1 MTSKSAK
8 RWATPEGEMGE
19 YLIKATNDRLDAY
32 RRVSGD
38 VEEHANEEQ
47 DAAYGGY
54 ASRQVVELIQN
65 AADQLSADAG
75 SRIELRLTEQYLYCA
90 DDGEPF
96 SKPGVEALLFA
107 RRSPKRGNTQ
117 IGQFGLGFK
126 SVLRVT
132 SRPEVISRSGSFR
145 FDKQWAAE
153 QIRAAIGDA
162 KATPT
167 LRLAQPIDS
176 VSLAESDETLTK
188 LMRWATNIIR
198 LPLEVDAKDWL
209 RPQLEQF
216 RPEFLL
222 FVDQVTRLDL
232 IDDTKTKER
241 RIRVKTDDGTTV
253 LSVNRSR
260 SRWRVFRSEHEPSD
274 DAMAA
279 RRASDPEGGVTIQWA
294 APLSRRNV
302 PHEFWAYFPTQ
313 DTSLMGGILNAPW
326 QTTEDRLNLLDTAY
340 NRDLIDAT
348 AELVADHLP
357 ELSTPERPADHLD
370 LLPRQAEREDGDL
383 ADRLRRRLYATL
395 QDREIVPDQVGHL
408 RKLADLKIAPAM
420 RTNLQSA
427 TSAVLD
433 MWAQYEHHP
442 TDWLHHQALSQN
454 RPAVLGRIA
463 HATAAGAPML
473 QRASVRSWLISL
485 LNSAIRAR
493 DPVKGSAVAIQICA
507 RLKDENVLSSPAEA
521 GPIILTAASR
531 FVEVDPSKIFFA
543 SGNALDRDVKIVHD
557 LLEADPATYRTLQ
570 ALGIQRP
577 SADSAF
583 ANVVEGILKGA
594 QTKFDRLWQLSREI
608 SFEVACA
615 EIRRHPS
622 WRQNL
627 FVKTMGEEPRNWV
640 RFNAVLLPGRVV
652 PSDGNRDALVAINV
666 DYHQTDLPILREL
679 GAVDA
684 PHAAHDY
691 GSTEDAWPQVLCDYR
706 EKCAEEFRRR
716 STSWTTPQA
725 RLLWFT
731 DAQCSGSLAAFPR
744 LSPQGRIRFTRALL
758 DLESTFNLWTMSH
771 LTNTDYGE
779 REFPSLAVELLRKHG
794 LVETSKGPQPLRHGL
809 HPREWYDDE
818 EPGEIDLIGLEI
830 HRFLLRHRNT
840 RLIRKAFPELP
851 GMRRE
856 EEPEPIGES
865 DPAVVVD
872 AWPNIENH
880 PAIADLEEFDEWM
893 EIVRCDG
900 FVAADGTEIPM
911 DCLLHGGKLF
921 ISRTL
926 SEEEQLR
933 CLLQELNISDYD
945 YDIDE
950 TIRDVLSGADEFE
963 VEEAKER
970 IRDCDS
976 DPARLLQAVG
986 ESNLISLL
994 PSPLV
999 EILATQ
1005 EEPFKGERIAE
1016 AVIALFQT
1024 ETLRRAKSFLGE
1036 LNPPAEWRGGERTVN
1051 FVTDLGFAPEWAGRP
1066 LPKRPA
1072 FEDVRGPYML
1082 PKLHEYQQRAVA
1094 NIREV
1099 LRAPRAGGKNRGLL
1113 SLPTGAGK
1121 TRVTVEAIIDAIRDS
1136 ELDGTVL
1143 WIADRD
1149 ELCEQAVESWQ
1160 FAWGAIGPEGAALR
1174 ISRLWQGQPHPIA
1187 RAGAHVVVASRQT
1200 LAIRGVR
1207 GEGAHSPLNDVG
1219 LVVIDEAHGAIAPTY
1234 TDILQELGLTYRKRD
1249 DEICL
1254 LGLTATPYR
1263 GVDVTDTNRLAARF
1277 SDNRLDR
1284 GIFASDDAG
1293 DAIRELQGMG
1303 ILAEADHQIIPGGN
1317 VELTSDEKRQMEEHG
1332 ISWLPGSAQR
1342 RLGDDRKRT
1351 LGIVEAYKRY
1361 VHDQDSEWPT
1371 LIFATSVAHA
1381 ETVAA
1386 LLQLDGIPSRA
1397 VSSKTETATRR
1408 SAVEQFRSG
1417 EIKVLVNYGVFREG
1431 FDAPKTRA
1439 IIVARPVY
1447 SPNLYFQMIGR
1458 GLRGVLNGGS
1468 ERCLVLDVKDN
1479 VVNYDRQLAFTELDW
1494 LWAG

>member
-1 MTSKSAK
+1 MTSKSTK
-8 RWATPEGEMGE
+8 RWAAPEGEIGM
-19 YLIKATNDRLDAY
+19 YLIKAASDRLDAY

-65 AADQLSADAG
+65 AADQLTADSG

-145 FDKQWAAE
+145 FDEQWSAE
-153 QIRAAIGDA
+153 QIRAAIGDV
-162 KATPT
+162 KVTPA
-167 LRLAQPIDS
+167 LRLAQPIDP
-176 VSLAESDETLTK
+176 VALAEYDETLAK

-198 LPLEVDAKDWL
+198 LPLNADAKDWL
-209 RPQLEQF
+209 QPQLEQF

-232 IDDTKTKER
+232 IDDTAVKRR
-241 RIRVKTDDGTTV
+241 RIRAKTDGGTMV

-274 DAMAA
+274 DAIAA
-279 RRASDPEGGVTIQWA
+279 RRASDPEGTVTIQWA
-294 APLSRRNV
+294 APLSRRKV

-326 QTTEDRLNLLDTAY
+326 QTTEDRLNLLDSAY
-340 NRDLIDAT
+340 NRDLIDA
-348 AELVADHLP
+348 AAVLVSDHLP

-370 LLPRQAEREDGDL
+370 LLPRQAEREDGQL
-383 ADRLRRRLYATL
+383 ADRLRSRLYALL
-395 QDREIVPDQVGHL
+395 QDRKIAPDQIGNL
-408 RKLADLKIAPAM
+408 CKLTDLKIAPAL
-420 RTNLQSA
+420 RTDPQNVASV
-427 TSAVLD
+427 VLD
-433 MWAQYEHHP
+433 MWARYEHCP
-442 TDWLHHQALSQN
+442 TDWLHHQAFGHN
-454 RPAVLGRIA
+454 RLAVLGRIA
-463 HATAAGAPML
+463 RATAAGAPML
-473 QRASVRSWLISL
+473 QRASVRSWLVSL
-485 LNSAIRAR
+485 LNSAIRAG
-493 DPVKGSAVAIQICA
+493 DQSGGSAVAIQICA
-507 RLKDENVLSSPAEA
+507 LLKDANALSSPAEA
-521 GPIILTAASR
+521 GPIIFTTTSR
-531 FVEVDPSKIFFA
+531 FVEADPSKIFFA
-543 SGNALDRDVKIVHD
+543 SGDELDRDVEIVHNH
-557 LLEADPATYRTLQ
+557 LEANPATYDALY

-583 ANVVEGILKGA
+583 ASVVEGVLKRE
-594 QTKFDRLWQLSREI
+594 QKRFSRLWQLSREI
-608 SFEVACA
+608 PIELACA
-615 EIRRHPS
+615 EIRRHTS
-622 WRQNL
+622 WRQKL
-627 FVKTMGEEPRNWV
+627 FIKTMQEEPSNWMP
-640 RFNAVLLPGRVV
+640 FNFVLLPGRIV
-652 PSDGNRDALVAINV
+652 PNDGSRDALLTIDVE
-666 DYHQTDLPILREL
+666 YHEKDLSILREL
-679 GAVDA
+679 GAVDI
-684 PHAAHDY
+684 PHDDYDY
-691 GSTEDAWPQVLCDYR
+691 GSTEDAWPPVLRDYR
-706 EKCAEEFRRR
+706 EECAEEFRRR
-716 STSWTTPQA
+716 NTRWATPQA

-731 DAQCSGSLAAFPR
+731 DTQCSGSLAAFR
-744 LSPQGRIRFTRALL
+744 LLSSQGQIEFTRVLL

-771 LTNTDYGE
+771 LKNTDYGE

-794 LVETSKGPQPLRHGL
+794 LVETSRGPQPLRHGL

-840 RLIRKAFPELP
+840 KLIRKAFPELP
-851 GMRRE
+851 DMRRE

-865 DPAVVVD
+865 DPVAVVD

-880 PAIADLEEFDEWM
+880 PVVVDLEEFDEWM

-900 FVAADGTEIPM
+900 FVATDGTEVPV
-911 DCLLHGGKLF
+911 DHLLHGGKLF

-933 CLLQELNISDYD
+933 CLLQELNIDDYD

-950 TIRDVLSGADEFE
+950 TIRDILSGSDEFE
-963 VEEAKER
+963 VEKAKER

-999 EILATQ
+999 EILAAR
-1005 EEPFKGERIAE
+1005 EEPFKGERVAE
-1016 AVIALFQT
+1016 AVIALFET

-1036 LNPPAEWRGGERTVN
+1036 LNPPAEWRGGERAVN
-1051 FVTDLGFAPEWAGRP
+1051 FVTDLGFAPEWAGSP
-1066 LPKRPA
+1066 LLKRPA
-1072 FEDVRGPYML
+1072 FEDVRGPYTL

-1099 LRAPRAGGKNRGLL
+1099 LRAPQAGGENRGLL

-1121 TRVTVEAIIDAIRDS
+1121 TRVTVEAIIDAIRDR

-1160 FAWGAIGPEGAALR
+1160 FAWAAIGPEGASLR

-1187 RAGAHVVVASRQT
+1187 SAGAHVVVASRQT
-1200 LAIRGVR
+1200 LAVRGVQ
-1207 GEGAHSPLNDVG
+1207 GEGSRNPLNDVG

-1234 TDILQELGLTYRKRD
+1234 TKILQEFGLTSRKRD

-1277 SDNRLDR
+1277 RDNRLDR

-1293 DAIRELQGMG
+1293 DAIRELQEMG
-1303 ILAEADHQIIPGGN
+1303 ILAEVDHEEIAGIDEG
-1317 VELTSDEKRQMEEHG
+1317 LTSEELRQIRERQMP
-1332 ISWLPGSAQR
+1332 WLPESVER
-1342 RLGDDRKRT
+1342 RIGANRKRT
-1351 LGIVEAYKRY
+1351 LGIIDAYKREIRD
-1361 VHDQDSEWPT
+1361 VNPDWPT

-1386 LLQLDGIPSRA
+1386 LLQLDGISSRA

-1468 ERCLVLDVKDN
+1468 ERCLVLNVKDN
-1479 VVNYDRQLAFTELDW
+1479 IEGYKRQLAFTELDW
-1494 LWAG
+1494 LWAS